1 MGSLGKPSGI
11 LGSQPKKRSRSKK
24 SFKMWH
30 QWKKSLSL
38 RVALLALSHWG
49 TYFGVHSSITSWER
63 GRFPFSLKRRNQF
76 MVWKKGPWSL
86 QRKGMGMNQ
95 GFFRNLGT
103 PSFVWILSHTVA
115 ICSYTSC
122 TLNWTRI
129 WGTKRTALVARHFL
143 RAWKKPT
150 RILFGFQWISSDLG
164 TSLDAS
170 LQNLRI
176 YHIALFFLCPATKT
190 EISNGKWSK
199 TNKNHN
205 RIAIFFGGSRCIVS
219 VSDPVLDQAPSTF
232 HWNLRVSTPQNY
244 HPPPRN
250 NQPY

>member
-1 MGSLGKPSGI
+1 MKGCILWSTLVLSAGKWAISL
-11 LGSQPKKRSRSKK
+11 
-24 SFKMWH
+24 
-30 QWKKSLSL
+30 
-38 RVALLALSHWG
+38 
-49 TYFGVHSSITSWER
+49 Y
-63 GRFPFSLKRRNQF
+63 LKQTNQF
-76 MVWKKGPWSL
+76 GLKKGPL
-86 QRKGMGMNQ
+86 KFAKKMNQ

-150 RILFGFQWISSDLG
+150 RILSGFQWISSDLG

-176 YHIALFFLCPATKT
+176 YHIELFFLCPDTKT

-219 VSDPVLDQAPSTF
+219 VSDPVLDQAPSSF
-232 HWNLRVSTPQNY
+232 IGI
-244 HPPPRN
+244 
-250 NQPY
+250 